1 MDSSDN
7 PVAGWMLFLLFI
19 VINSI
24 FYGIRFRDPEPQ

>member
-24 FYGIRFRDPEPQ
+24 LRIRFRDPEPQ